1 MGSSQTKSPGLS
13 PGTGLTGGPG
23 TSPVGVSDVG
33 EFLRSLNSNP
43 GQPVGVSNVGEALR
57 AIRPDAAAPQV
68 ATPAIPADPTTGGP
82 LINQGFGGAGGLA
95 NLFGGGQRRGQR
107 NRSKGGGGF

>member
-23 TSPVGVSDVG
+23 TSPVGVRDVG

-57 AIRPDAAAPQV
+57 AIRPDAAAP
-68 ATPAIPADPTTGGP
+68 AIPADPTTGGP
-82 LINQGFGGAGGLA
+82 LINQGFGGVGGLA
-95 NLFGGGQRRGQR
+95 NLFGGGQRRAPR
-107 NRSKGGGGF
+107 NRAKGGGGF